1 MPAPTCLD
9 LSQQTEDYLKTA
21 PNPEAMEEKTEI
33 LREGLAGLGA
43 RSLLALN
50 VPPPWSET
58 EVSQLDYFRV
68 LERLARYSGTLNFT
82 QTQHQSA
89 GSFIANGD
97 NERLKSHYLPKMRSG
112 QILVGVSYAHLRRE
126 KPTLTATK
134 VQGGYLLSGYL
145 PWITG
150 WNLFQEAVV
159 AARLEDERII
169 FALIPFVTSAK
180 GELRFS
186 APMSLAAM
194 SSTNT
199 VSAECDRYFVP
210 DETVISLQSKD
221 WIEEKTRQNVLNPT
235 FSLLGLARSGLD
247 IVENASKAQASIAPQ
262 FLALSE
268 QLEHLRTKIYTEK
281 EEQQLSL
288 EQQLQ
293 LRAQAI
299 ALTHQCSLATIMVSR
314 GSANQKHHPAQRIHR
329 EALVLSVMG
338 HTNKVMETTLE
349 QIVNQGNI

>member
-1 MPAPTCLD
+1 MSAATGLD
-9 LSQQTEDYLKTA
+9 LCQQIEDYLQIA

-50 VPPPWSET
+50 VPPPWSAT
-58 EVSQLDYFRV
+58 QVGKLDYFRF

-89 GSFIANGD
+89 VSFIANGE
-97 NERLKSHYLPKMRSG
+97 NEKLKSHYIPKMRLG
-112 QILVGVSYAHLRRE
+112 KILIGVSYAHLRRE
-126 KPTLTATK
+126 KPTLEATK
-134 VQGGYLLSGYL
+134 VPGGYLFSGYL

-150 WNLFQEAVV
+150 WKLFQEVVV
-159 AARLEDERII
+159 AARVEDDSII
-169 FALIPFVTSAK
+169 FALIPFVSSAK

-210 DETVISLQSKD
+210 DETVVSLQSKD
-221 WIEEKTRQNVLNPT
+221 WIEDKTRQSVLNAT

-247 IVENASKAQASIAPQ
+247 IVENASKAQSSIAPQ
-262 FLALSE
+262 YLALSE
-268 QLEHLRTKIYTEK
+268 QLENLRAKIYTEK
-281 EEQQLSL
+281 EEQQLSV

-299 ALTHQCSLATIMVSR
+299 ALTHQCSLATIIVSR
-314 GSANQKHHPAQRIHR
+314 GSANQKHHPAQRIYR

-338 HTNKVMETTLE
+338 HTNKVMEATLE
-349 QIVNQGNI
+349 QVVNQGNI

>member
-1 MPAPTCLD
+1 MLAPTGSD
-9 LSQQTEDYLKTA
+9 LSQQTEDYLQIA

-58 EVSQLDYFRV
+58 PVSPLDYFRV

-97 NERLKSHYLPKMRSG
+97 NEELKSHYLPKMRSG
-112 QILVGVSYAHLRRE
+112 KILVGVSYAHLRRE
-126 KPTLTATK
+126 KPTLKATK

-159 AARLEDERII
+159 AATLEDERII

-210 DETVISLQSKD
+210 DEMVISLQSKD
-221 WIEEKTRQNVLNPT
+221 WVEEKTRQNVLNPT

-247 IVENASKAQASIAPQ
+247 IVENASKAQASISPQ
-262 FLALSE
+262 FLVLSE
-268 QLEHLRTKIYTEK
+268 QLEYLRAKIYTEK
-281 EEQQLSL
+281 EEQRLSL

-299 ALTHQCSLATIMVSR
+299 ALTHQCSLAMIMVSR
-314 GSANQKHHPAQRIHR
+314 GSANQNHHPAQRIYR

-338 HTNKVMETTLE
+338 HTNKVMEATLE
-349 QIVNQGNI
+349 QVVNQGNI